1 MRHKLH
7 SLLYNRCSVHFSIRS
22 MIGLGQLHRHQ
33 SYTSFSTAQTGPSIK
48 RRSVLRVILCCDLQC
63 CNPRECLGTRFRQVH
78 RAIIKPDACYETT
91 SLLLALPP
99 PHTTRYTP
107 HAPPQLDMDP
117 GSSSHSSGHHTYGQY
132 ENEGYVY
139 AEGQWQPAGTQAD
152 FFSASHQQYQPQLGI

>member
-1 MRHKLH
+1 MRHKSH

-91 SLLLALPP
+91 SLLLTLPP
-99 PHTTRYTP
+99 PHTTHYTHHNNSTWILDLP
-107 HAPPQLDMDP
+107 LTPPVITHM
-117 GSSSHSSGHHTYGQY
+117 GSTRMKATSTQKASGNLREHKRTSFLLHINST
-132 ENEGYVY
+132 N
-139 AEGQWQPAGTQAD
+139 P
-152 FFSASHQQYQPQLGI
+152 S

>member
-1 MRHKLH
+1 MRYKSH
-7 SLLYNRCSVHFSIRS
+7 SLPYNKCSMLFRIRS

-33 SYTSFSTAQTGPSIK
+33 SYTGFSTAQSGPSIK

-99 PHTTRYTP
+99 PHTTHHLNLTWILDLPLTP
-107 HAPPQLDMDP
+107 PVITHM
-117 GSSSHSSGHHTYGQY
+117 GSMRTKVTFTQKASGNLRQHKRTSFLLHINST
-132 ENEGYVY
+132 N
-139 AEGQWQPAGTQAD
+139 P
-152 FFSASHQQYQPQLGI
+152 S